1 MVHATY
7 QLTFRNKKYSKIDG
21 PVSSTLTSR
30 SQKCKEICVS
40 NEKNYK
46 IIIYPWFNSKV
57 PIRGRI
63 FFDLFPFYIIF
74 NRNLEILSLWESLQQ
89 AIKSVIGESIKDIF
103 KLVRP
108 TIPFT
113 WDEVSY

>member
-46 IIIYPWFNSKV
+46 IIIYP
-57 PIRGRI
+57 
-63 FFDLFPFYIIF
+63 
-74 NRNLEILSLWESLQQ
+74 
-89 AIKSVIGESIKDIF
+89 
-103 KLVRP
+103 
-108 TIPFT
+108 
-113 WDEVSY
+113 